1 MWEIT
6 SYQRMDT
13 RSRLRGNVEEDVRE
27 GNRRVKRRKKTG
39 KDTEVETRKAVILS
53 HFRLASCWR
62 GKWTVGEKREVQG
75 NVRRERPKV
84 HVRRKSGGY
93 RSRGCLTLSKW
104 EKTVMTHWF
113 YPSYW
118 TQHIK
123 PVGVNVF
130 VFELF
135 FYIILK
141 LRTELNA
148 EGKEKKPQNI
158 SCND

>member
-13 RSRLRGNVEEDVRE
+13 RSGLRGNVEEDVRE

-62 GKWTVGEKREVQG
+62 EKWTVGEKREVQG

-104 EKTVMTHWF
+104 EETVMTHWF

-135 FYIILK
+135 F
-141 LRTELNA
+141 TSFSNCELNWMRK
-148 EGKEKKPQNI
+148 GRKKTPKHFL
-158 SCND
+158 